1 VADDKGGRRQPQ
13 DPTLILAG
21 VARYVLRAVPVAEA
35 TLNNSG
41 TATKAGFYVSH
52 NPSPGARAVLI
63 EALGFGNGEA
73 GMLERYKTSLG
84 RALRSTLSVNPDQY
98 LTIVN
103 TGDGGMLRLTGLSDG
118 QIAQLQQ
125 RYSAR

>member
-1 VADDKGGRRQPQ
+1 MADDKGGRRRPQ

-21 VARYVLRAVPVAEA
+21 VVRYVLRAVPVAEA
-35 TLNNSG
+35 TLNDSG
-41 TATKAGFYVSH
+41 RATRQGFYVSH
-52 NPSPGARAVLI
+52 NPSPGARAVLV
-63 EALGFGNGEA
+63 EALGYGNGEA

-84 RALRSTLSVNPDQY
+84 RALRSTLGVDPDQH
-98 LTIVN
+98 LAIAN

-125 RYSAR
+125 RYSAH